1 MGHRP
6 NGARMLEAPD
16 IFVSYASKDRERAR
30 PLVETLRTFGWTV
43 WWDRELKPGETWDEV
58 IGKALAAARCVVVLW
73 SANSVASDWVRIE
86 AEHARQRGTLVP
98 VYLEMVA
105 LPAPLDRVHAADL
118 TGWNSEAWHPAIQ
131 QVVKA
136 IREKLAKR
144 WATPALT
151 NPITNPAALPAMGPL
166 PVAIAPQERFAS
178 KPRVLDAAVASEL
191 PINRPAD
198 LIVLVRRKGSAG
210 LQAIL
215 SVDESYSA
223 VPEDVR
229 SSGIF
234 KIEFPR
240 DAAGRLGR
248 AILTLKV
255 HSPDFQ
261 VSPPEKRIAISPE
274 EDSTVYAFLVTPLH
288 AGPLL
293 LNLDLFQEDVC
304 LASRLMRPK
313 GVDTGR
319 EVEPSPR
326 HVVSITLPVS
336 GQADE
341 PIRVGLDAGSSSIPY
356 SIKLPDDKRSYD
368 LTRDMLEAIRKV
380 EGERQSSG
388 GKLASNAGVTAPSS
402 SPVTSRSECR
412 QPYSSSSPV
421 STAGSGPSSAAS
433 PGGCL
438 LLLGLAVVG
447 TLLYF
452 IFR

>member
-1 MGHRP
+1 
-6 NGARMLEAPD
+6 
-16 IFVSYASKDRERAR
+16 
-30 PLVETLRTFGWTV
+30 
-43 WWDRELKPGETWDEV
+43 
-58 IGKALAAARCVVVLW
+58 
-73 SANSVASDWVRIE
+73 
-86 AEHARQRGTLVP
+86 
-98 VYLEMVA
+98 
-105 LPAPLDRVHAADL
+105 
-118 TGWNSEAWHPAIQ
+118 
-131 QVVKA
+131 
-136 IREKLAKR
+136 
-144 WATPALT
+144 
-151 NPITNPAALPAMGPL
+151 
-166 PVAIAPQERFAS
+166 
-178 KPRVLDAAVASEL
+178 
-191 PINRPAD
+191 
-198 LIVLVRRKGSAG
+198 
-210 LQAIL
+210 
-215 SVDESYSA
+215 VDESYSA

-421 STAGSGPSSAAS
+421 STAGSGSSSAAS